1 MTQVLS
7 ISKVGVVYMIR
18 STRRSVVDVINN
30 FEWKSKFHQNKK
42 LLSSLNLLNSK
53 QWFFT
58 LKLLIAF
65 NKMVYYCCFI

>member
-30 FEWKSKFHQNKK
+30 FEWKSKFNQNKK
-42 LLSSLNLLNSK
+42 LLSSLNLQNTK
-53 QWFFT
+53 QCTF
-58 LKLLIAF
+58 
-65 NKMVYYCCFI
+65 YS